1 VSTGPGSAEVR
12 GEATA
17 RVGSAWMTRAG
28 MLALAV
34 SLGLYAVNVAL
45 HPHVLLSDVDLTVYR
60 DAGLVA
66 RSSPGQLYQWH
77 QSLGLRFTYTPFAA
91 VLCIDVSV
99 LPWGLA
105 AGLMLAGSVA
115 ALLAT
120 VWLAFLG
127 LGWHGTA
134 GLGAACAV
142 SAVALW
148 LEPVQRTLHA
158 GEIDLL
164 LMLLVVRD
172 LSNTRRR
179 WQGAGVGA
187 AAGIKLVALIFIPYL
202 LLTGRY
208 REAATAVGTF
218 AATVVTGAML
228 FPEASATWWLGGAF
242 LNARRTG
249 FVGFLTNQSLLGMTT
264 RFAGAVPPVAV
275 WLVLAVLAGGP
286 GLLLAAFM
294 HRRGRP
300 VHGWVACAVT
310 GLIVSPVSWDHHWV
324 WIAPALAV
332 LTDMAI
338 RGHGAARAAWSA
350 SAGLVAVVFGAWPSL
365 WKGGGSAVPWG
376 LIWYAPYTRYGIG
389 GTHPEY
395 HWAGLQLL
403 AGNLYL
409 LAGLVMLATAAIA
422 CSQARP
428 RPRARIAR
436 IARIASSSV
445 RTSAWPSPPEGR

>member
-1 VSTGPGSAEVR
+1 VSTGPGSADVR
-12 GEATA
+12 GEAA
-17 RVGSAWMTRAG
+17 PCGGSAWVMRAG
-28 MLALAV
+28 VLALGV
-34 SLGLYAVNVAL
+34 SLGLYAVNLAL
-45 HPHVLLSDVDLTVYR
+45 HLHVLLSDVDLAVYR

-66 RSSPGQLYQWH
+66 RHSPGQLYEWR
-77 QSLGLRFTYTPFAA
+77 QSSGLRFTYTPFAA

-120 VWLAFLG
+120 VWLAFCG
-127 LGWHGTA
+127 LGWHGTSR
-134 GLGAACAV
+134 LGAACAV

-148 LEPVQRTLHA
+148 LEPVQRTLHT

-164 LMLLVVRD
+164 LMLLVFRD
-172 LSNTRRR
+172 LSSSGRR
-179 WQGAGVGA
+179 WRGAGVGA

-218 AATVVTGAML
+218 AATVVTGAVL
-228 FPEASATWWLGGAF
+228 LPQASATWWLGGAF

-249 FVGFLTNQSLLGMTT
+249 FVGFLANQSLLGMTT
-264 RFAGAVPPVAV
+264 RFAGAVPPAAV
-275 WLVLAVLAGGP
+275 WLVLSALAGGL
-286 GLLLAAFM
+286 GLLLAAAM
-294 HRRGRP
+294 HRGGRP
-300 VHGWVACAVT
+300 VHGWVVCAVT

-332 LTDMAI
+332 LADMAI
-338 RGHGAARAAWSA
+338 RGHGAVRAAWTA

-376 LIWYAPYTRYGIG
+376 LIWYAPYTRDGTGGI
-389 GTHPEY
+389 HPEY

-409 LAGLVMLATAAIA
+409 LAGFVMLATAAA
-422 CSQARP
+422 AAATGRP

-436 IARIASSSV
+436 SSV